1 MSSQRGRISP
11 TTNEEER
18 MDSLHNALVEAWVK
32 AEEDKEKPVFV
43 PQVTWPEGTEYVSK
57 GPFFDE
63 E

>member
-1 MSSQRGRISP
+1 
-11 TTNEEER
+11 

-32 AEEDKEKPVFV
+32 AEDNKDNKDKPMFV

>member
-1 MSSQRGRISP
+1 
-11 TTNEEER
+11 
-18 MDSLHNALVEAWVK
+18 MDSAHNALVEAWVK
-32 AEEDKEKPVFV
+32 AEDDKEKPVFV